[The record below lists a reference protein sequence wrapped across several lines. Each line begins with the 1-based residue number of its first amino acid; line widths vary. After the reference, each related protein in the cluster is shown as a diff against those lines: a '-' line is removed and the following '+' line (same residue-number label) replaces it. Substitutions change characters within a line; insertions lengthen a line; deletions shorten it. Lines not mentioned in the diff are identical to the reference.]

1 MKPSKEQIE
10 SALKSKETNVTS
22 SITVSIKGTS
32 FLLTRS
38 QAVDLRDQLNAA
50 LGESQS
56 RPLFPDV
63 PPKPWTI
70 PPSDPPSDSPY
81 RTNPPWE
88 RPWWGKEIIYCT
100 R

>member
-1 MKPSKEQIE
+1 MTPSKEQIE

-22 SITVSIKGTS
+22 YITVSIKGQS
-32 FLLTRS
+32 FPLTRS

-50 LGESQS
+50 LGEIQS
-56 RPLFPDV
+56 RPLFPL
-63 PPKPWTI
+63 PPA
-70 PPSDPPSDSPY
+70 DSPY

-88 RPWWGKEIIYCT
+88 RPWWINYCT

>member
-1 MKPSKEQIE
+1 MTPSKEQIE

-22 SITVSIKGTS
+22 SITVSIKGQS
-32 FLLTRS
+32 FPLTRS
-38 QAVDLRDQLNAA
+38 QAADLRDQLNAA

-56 RPLFPDV
+56 RPLFP
-63 PPKPWTI
+63 
-70 PPSDPPSDSPY
+70 PSDSPY

-88 RPWWGKEIIYCT
+88 RPWWTKDIIYCT